1 MWNRVYQM
9 FRHTSCYY
17 LPYPV
22 LLTLIHLAPILRALP
37 VPQKPQISKKNLNLI
52 LRNYFERTIYQV
64 NNPLLYRAQDF
75 PQCFCETKQ
84 ILERIIVN
92 KISYK
97 KKNWRRVDQGQSDEL
112 TKAKYSVIINSSTGH
127 GCGSG
132 PVRSVALKGPGSWS
146 VKCLRIRIQAPSNN
160 GTKKP
165 CHNYVAILS
174 FRAHQFHFHS
184 IPFKSS

>member
-97 KKNWRRVDQGQSDEL
+97 KKL
-112 TKAKYSVIINSSTGH
+112 TP
-127 GCGSG
+127 CGSG
-132 PVRSVALKGPGSWS
+132 S
-146 VKCLRIRIQAPSNN
+146 IRWTYQSEIFCYHKFIN
-160 GTKKP
+160 
-165 CHNYVAILS
+165 
-174 FRAHQFHFHS
+174 RARLW
-184 IPFKSS
+184 IRARKIRCFKRTRVLIR